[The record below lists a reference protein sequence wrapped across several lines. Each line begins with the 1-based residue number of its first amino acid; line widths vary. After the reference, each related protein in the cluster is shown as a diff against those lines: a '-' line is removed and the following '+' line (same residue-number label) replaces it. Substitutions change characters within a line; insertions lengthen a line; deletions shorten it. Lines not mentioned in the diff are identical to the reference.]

1 MVPAMPPDP
10 SRPDPVP
17 AEWLPVAE
25 AARRLGVS
33 EKAVRNRI
41 KRGTLDWRPA
51 GNHGREVLATGGG
64 GRRDRT
70 GPGPRTGPAG
80 RDGTGPGADL
90 GRLVEAGAELGREL
104 SAALPTAAADREAR
118 ARAEGR
124 AEVLDAALAKAEGR
138 ADRLETALAEA
149 RRPWLAK

>member
-1 MVPAMPPDP
+1 MVPAMAPEP

-17 AEWLPVAE
+17 SQLLPVAE

-33 EKAVRNRI
+33 EKAIRNRI

-51 GNHGREVLATGGG
+51 GNHGREVLATC
-64 GRRDRT
+64 GRRDGT

-90 GRLVEAGAELGREL
+90 GRLVETVAELRREL
-104 SAALPTAAADREAR
+104 SAALATAAADREAR

-124 AEVLDAALAKAEGR
+124 AEVLDAALAR
-138 ADRLETALAEA
+138 AEA
-149 RRPWLAK
+149 RADGLAAEL